1 MGKSKSDL
9 YELDDQRLAII
20 AKALAH
26 PARIA
31 ILRVLIQRQACV
43 CGDIVDELPLSQSTV
58 SQHLKELKEAGI
70 IQGEIE
76 GVRVCYCIDPAMWN
90 SAYESFKSFFESIK
104 LQKNNTCSTH
114 SDCC

>member
-1 MGKSKSDL
+1 MGLTKTTGFSKSEI
-9 YELDDQRLAII
+9 ELAEL

-31 ILRVLIQRQACV
+31 ILKHLIEKKSCV

-70 IQGEIE
+70 IKGNIS
-76 GVRVCYCIDPAMWN
+76 GTSVCYCIDEKVWKKTGALLRELFD
-90 SAYESFKSFFESIK
+90 SYAAD
-104 LQKNNTCSTH
+104 NTC
-114 SDCC
+114 C

>member
-1 MGKSKSDL
+1 MGVTKTAGFTKADIEIA
-9 YELDDQRLAII
+9 EL

-31 ILRVLIQRQACV
+31 IVKHLIEAKSCI

-70 IQGEIE
+70 IKGSIS
-76 GVRVCYCIDPAMWN
+76 GTSVCYCIDEKVWN
-90 SAYESFKSFFESIK
+90 KARKVLDQLFESY
-104 LQKNNTCSTH
+104 TSP
-114 SDCC
+114 DCC